1 MRLYLGCSRSKSTLK
16 RLQKGRIGSLPE
28 LSILKRSC
36 DFLVPNMTAIKTLLA
51 CAAIALSAAAQAQPT
66 QQQLIDDFSGPY
78 VGAKL
83 GVNVS
88 SASGATNKPTHTT
101 IFPGFVAG
109 YGFNAGPVV
118 LGAEIF
124 ADLHH
129 GSATAKDAGID
140 AKIGYPVGQL
150 MPYAR
155 LGIEAP
161 DWPKSRFH
169 YGLGVEYLFTKNVSL
184 FSEWTHDATHADNTH
199 WTNDSFTIGANYR
212 FR

>member
-1 MRLYLGCSRSKSTLK
+1 MLK
-16 RLQKGRIGSLPE
+16 TSEKATPSPFQTD
-28 LSILKRSC
+28 SIPSGFLK
-36 DFLVPNMTAIKTLLA
+36 MTGMKTLLA
-51 CAAIALSAAAQAQPT
+51 SAAIALSAAAQAQPT

-118 LGAEIF
+118 LGAELF

-129 GSATAKDAGID
+129 GSATFKDGGID
-140 AKIGYPVGQL
+140 AKIGYPIGRF
-150 MPYAR
+150 MPYVR
-155 LGIEAP
+155 LGAVAP
-161 DWPKSRFH
+161 DWHTSRFN
-169 YGLGVEYLFTKNVSL
+169 YGLGVEYMAMKNVSL
-184 FSEWTHDATHADNTH
+184 FSEWTRDSCNAYDTH
-199 WTNDSFTIGANYR
+199 WTNNSFVIGANYR

>member
-1 MRLYLGCSRSKSTLK
+1 
-16 RLQKGRIGSLPE
+16 
-28 LSILKRSC
+28 
-36 DFLVPNMTAIKTLLA
+36 MTAIKTLLA

-88 SASGATNKPTHTT
+88 SASGATNKPTHSTV
-101 IFPGFVAG
+101 FPGFVAG
-109 YGFNAGPVV
+109 YGFNAGPVM
-118 LGAEIF
+118 LGAEMF

-129 GSATAKDAGID
+129 GSATFKDGGID
-140 AKIGYPVGQL
+140 AKIGYPVGQF

-155 LGIEAP
+155 LGVTT
-161 DWPKSRFH
+161 DWPASRFN
-169 YGLGVEYLFTKNVSL
+169 YGLGVEYMFMKNVSL
-184 FSEWTHDATHADNTH
+184 FSEWTHDSANADNTH
-199 WTNDSFTIGANYR
+199 YKNNSFTIGANYL

>member
-1 MRLYLGCSRSKSTLK
+1 MK
-16 RLQKGRIGSLPE
+16 
-28 LSILKRSC
+28 
-36 DFLVPNMTAIKTLLA
+36 AIKTFLMGAALA
-51 CAAIALSAAAQAQPT
+51 ASVIAHAQPT

-78 VGAKL
+78 IGAKV

-88 SASGATNKPTHTT
+88 SASGSINKPSHTT

-118 LGAEIF
+118 IGGEVF

-129 GSATAKDAGID
+129 GSATFKDGGVD
-140 AKIGYPVGQL
+140 AKIGYPISHF

-155 LGIEAP
+155 LGVTT
-161 DWPKSRFH
+161 DWPSARFH
-169 YGLGVEYLFTKNVSL
+169 YGLGVEYLFTKNISV
-184 FSEWTHDATHADNTH
+184 FTEWTADTSHAYNSR
-199 WTNDSFTIGANYR
+199 WSNNNFTVGANYR